1 MLGVVRRPTARRV
14 ALRATVAGIVR
25 PATAVAAAPAV
36 DTAAEVEGAPRVAEV
51 GGTQAGVAVAAAA
64 VPQVVATSLKV

>member
-1 MLGVVRRPTARRV
+1 M
-14 ALRATVAGIVR
+14 AGIVR